1 MGGHHPVFQSGLGG
15 IGFWSIII
23 CLACTLANAILL
35 RFDQPS
41 VPYSTS
47 LTSVTRADMAKLRRP
62 NQFIGLDKIKRPFPI
77 EPKTTTNY
85 PIVLAIVDSDKPNG
99 VFSDDPKRHMTWK
112 GMISPEERKV
122 EVSKTVCFTSYLWSF
137 LRN

>member
-1 MGGHHPVFQSGLGG
+1 MSHSGLGG
-15 IGFWSIII
+15 IGFWSIMI
-23 CLACTLANAILL
+23 CLACTITNAVLL
-35 RFDQPS
+35 RFDQPVVS
-41 VPYSTS
+41 YSSTFA
-47 LTSVTRADMAKLRRP
+47 SVTRADMAKLRRP
-62 NQFIGLDKIKRPFPI
+62 NQFIGLDRIKRPSPP

-85 PIVLAIVDSDKPNG
+85 PIVLAVVDSEKPSG

-137 LRN
+137 PRN